1 MTLITCPNLL
11 RVDDVYQWLVD
22 AHEGRS
28 EEESARLSS
37 RLILTL
43 INHIGDE
50 AVIREA
56 IDLAASV
63 SPKQERPRQ

>member
-1 MTLITCPNLL
+1 MTLITFPNLV

-22 AHEGRS
+22 AHEGRTD
-28 EEESARLSS
+28 EESVRLNA

-56 IDLAASV
+56 IKLAAST
-63 SPKQERPRQ
+63 SHQQEDSQP